1 MGLDTKE
8 SGSTSLPNIYLKAPH
23 STTNDSTRH
32 ITSYGRLAR
41 YNEAVCTRA
50 FKSLAWSVRSPL
62 KARKVGE
69 IDIQVK
75 SGPKLI

>member
-41 YNEAVCTRA
+41 YNEAVCNRA
-50 FKSLAWSVRSPL
+50 FELLAWSVRSPL
-62 KARKVGE
+62 EARKIRE
-69 IDIQVK
+69 IGIQDK
-75 SGPKLI
+75 SEPRLL